1 MRRNVRKI
9 TALILVVVMTIAML
23 SACSEPATD
32 NNLAKKNIHQ
42 RLHVIQ
48 TCSASLLEGGQEKI
62 AVDIDTGVMYLVY
75 DGYRRFAITVMLGA
89 DGKPLI
95 YNPNIQEVTP

>member
-23 SACSEPATD
+23 SACSEPETD

-48 TCSASLLEGGQEKI
+48 TCSPSLLEGGQEKI

-75 DGYRRFAITVMLGA
+75 YGYRKFGITVMLGA